1 MSKRIDLTNQR
12 FGRLV
17 VTKYYGNNAAN
28 SNAMWLCQCDCG
40 NKTVVD
46 GVRLR
51 SGITKSC
58 GCLRRDLS
66 SKRVYKN
73 PKFVDYMG
81 RSDQLRDENGVS
93 LSSISESARNKSG
106 VIGVSYDRQTG
117 KWFARLMI
125 DHKYVL
131 LKSFKT
137 ITEAIEARR
146 EAEETYLGI
155 KRETKR
161 VYKAEEPEKV

>member
-1 MSKRIDLTNQR
+1 
-12 FGRLV
+12 
-17 VTKYYGNNAAN
+17 
-28 SNAMWLCQCDCG
+28 
-40 NKTVVD
+40 
-46 GVRLR
+46 
-51 SGITKSC
+51 
-58 GCLRRDLS
+58 
-66 SKRVYKN
+66 
-73 PKFVDYMG
+73 MG

-106 VIGVSYDRQTG
+106 VIGVSFDRQTG

-146 EAEETYLGI
+146 EAEEMYLGI
-155 KRETKR
+155 TRKR
-161 VYKAEEPEKV
+161 VEEPENV